1 MITEDELR
9 NYILKGI
16 AVIKYILFKILY
28 IKLAL
33 VLVVLWAVI
42 YGIIYA
48 ATGFDGDNGAI
59 YASIILMFYLPYVI
73 VKNAVKFYKWLYQK

>member
-59 YASIILMFYLPYVI
+59 ASIILMFYLPYVI